1 MWGRRYR
8 EEEARPEV
16 MSSRS
21 GAGSGDPRLETRV
34 PEPAAEMQ
42 VWSWAVLAFRGTMKQ
57 YLAQVE
63 GPISINI
70 PSYPAKKQKR
80 VRTESTLLVTL
91 RLFL

>member
-1 MWGRRYR
+1 MWGRGYR

-16 MSSRS
+16 MSSGS
-21 GAGSGDPRLETRV
+21 GAGSGDPRLETPV

-42 VWSWAVLAFRGTMKQ
+42 VWSWAVLAWGTMKQ

-63 GPISINI
+63 GLISINI